1 MRKLMF
7 LIVSSSVILTGCWD
21 SIELN
26 DIAIV
31 TGISIDPGKEK
42 KYRMTV
48 GYVNP
53 GPLSRQSSEQGAPV
67 SIMTLE
73 GDSLPEISARMNI
86 GVSRRLVF
94 SHTRALYINEKVAKE
109 GVSSFLDSI
118 ERSPQFRNDF
128 NILITKSHDAK
139 DFSMIN
145 DPFEKVPSLKVQK
158 QIRTLIEGWGGDPRV
173 RLTDFI
179 NAIVSKGRSPVA
191 SAVIIK
197 GDPEKGKNAESN
209 MSIEPD
215 ANILM
220 DGMAIF
226 NKDKLVGYLSIED
239 TRNYVWTQKLK
250 NTMVSIPCH
259 ESEEKEEGKS
269 KQFMDIVITNNTSTM
284 KTEYVRERP
293 QLKVDIH
300 AEARLNSMQ
309 CAEDLTK
316 ISTFDKLEKRSEKYI
331 ETLIEETIKKVQT
344 EFGVDIFGFGETLN
358 RKDHKK
364 AKEVQDKWNEEF
376 SRADVEVNV
385 KVALRRTGSR
395 NNSFLTE
402 LPAEV
407 VEE

>member
-1 MRKLMF
+1 MRKLIF
-7 LIVSSSVILTGCWD
+7 LIVSSCVILTGCWD

-53 GPLSRQSSEQGAPV
+53 GPLSRQSTEQGAPV

-86 GVSRRLVF
+86 GVSRKLVF
-94 SHTRALYINEKVAKE
+94 SHTRALYINEKVAKK

-128 NILITKSHDAK
+128 NILIAKGHEAK

-158 QIRTLIEGWGGDPRV
+158 QIKTLIEGWGGDPRI

-191 SAVIIK
+191 STVIIK
-197 GDPEKGKNAESN
+197 GNPEKGKNAESN
-209 MSIEPD
+209 MSIDPD

-226 NKDKLVGYLSIED
+226 DKDKLIGYLSLED
-239 TRNYVWTQKLK
+239 TRNYVWTQKLES
-250 NTMVSIPCH
+250 TMVSIPCL
-259 ESEEKEEGKS
+259 KNNGEEGDKN
-269 KQFMDIVITNNTSTM
+269 KQFFDIVITNNKSTM
-284 KTEYVRERP
+284 KTEYVGDRP
-293 QLKVDIH
+293 QLKVNIH
-300 AEARLNSMQ
+300 SEARLNSMQ
-309 CAEDLTK
+309 CSEDLTD
-316 ISTFDKLEKRSEKYI
+316 IGTFNKLEKGSEKFI
-331 ETLIEETIKKVQT
+331 EEMIEETIKKVQT

-364 AKEVQDKWNEEF
+364 AKEVEGKWNEEF
-376 SRADVEVNV
+376 SRGDVEVNV
-385 KVALRRTGSR
+385 KIALRRTGSR
-395 NNSFLTE
+395 NNSFLSE
-402 LPAEV
+402 LPADV